1 MRVLYAGFKGK
12 TNSAKILLDKLDI
25 EDENKLYLTNS
36 FDTSVKE
43 LKSKLS
49 DNRYDL
55 IVAIGQLK
63 LDKNVVRIERYACGL
78 ERILTNYDYNDFKN
92 LLKENNFVV
101 EESNKTNYLCNN
113 IYYHGLKIIMEQEL
127 DTKMI
132 FVHIPK
138 LKNIDDIDLLASIFL
153 EVQWSDNN
161 EK

>member
-12 TNSAKILLDKLDI
+12 NNSAKILLDKLDI

-113 IYYHGLKIIMEQEL
+113 IYYHGLKIIKEQEL